1 MEQQKFWVMRDT
13 KSLSKLA
20 EWVDDEIETEKIICP
35 ANPGH
40 RRGGKRLTDLSIALP
55 GSRTEDFVWT
65 WQSECLFTDHV
76 LELFKA
82 EGFTGFE
89 VKPVKSR
96 YKKAVHTPPRL
107 WELVVTGWAGM
118 APPESGVRL
127 IRSCPSCKL
136 NTYSEYQSPDK
147 LIDESQWD
155 GSDFFMVWPL
165 PLYFFI
171 TDRVAE
177 TIRRQHFSGAAI
189 KPPGELA
196 VSDGT
201 FSAPR
206 LSWWMP
212 EARAREIGEPLG
224 IY

>member
-1 MEQQKFWVMRDT
+1 MKDT
-13 KSLSKLA
+13 GTLSKLA
-20 EWVDDEIETEKIICP
+20 EWVDDETETEQIICP

-40 RRGGKRLTDLSIALP
+40 RRGGKRLTDLSITLP
-55 GSRTEDFVWT
+55 GNSTEDFVWT
-65 WQSECLFTDHV
+65 WYSECLLTDRV

-89 VKPVKSR
+89 VKSVKAK
-96 YKKAVHTPPRL
+96 YKKAKITPPRL
-107 WELVVTGWAGM
+107 WELVRTGWGGM
-118 APPESGVRL
+118 ASPESGIKL
-127 IRSCPSCKL
+127 AWSCQSCGML
-136 NTYSEYQSPDK
+136 RYSPCLHPDK

-165 PLYFFI
+165 SWCIFI

-177 TIRRQHFSGAAI
+177 IIRNQHLSGVVI
-189 KPPGELA
+189 KPPSELA
-196 VSDGT
+196 RDFSDGEE
-201 FSAPR
+201 FGGGR
-206 LSWWMP
+206 LSWRMP